1 MDTKEFKDYYKILD
15 INSNAT
21 AEEIKKAYRTKAHK
35 YHPDNYANASD
46 EVKKEY
52 ENLLKE
58 VTEAYSTLKDT
69 VKKYDYDKKYQAYY
83 GKNNANQSADK
94 NTSNNNQS
102 ANKNTSNNY
111 QQSANKNTSSNYQQ
125 SANKNTS
132 NNYQQSAYKNTSSNY
147 QQSANKNTSSNYQQ
161 SANKNTSSN
170 YQQSANKN
178 TSSNYQQSANKNTSS
193 NYQQSAN
200 KNTSRNYQQQT
211 STNDFTKQ
219 AYYQHHNNAYKNAG
233 PKRRQHSVFESL
245 VNDYKAVRREE
256 RRFNFAKR
264 HRYFTRKIHDRVDRD
279 DQFYKL
285 KNGMLHV
292 YYESLYQFY
301 NLTSIK
307 LDTLPRYILRNRKF
321 IGTVLLSSFILLNV
335 SNQKDIDIDGYQ
347 APYTTT
353 QTTTDDKNYINI
365 TRHYEIR
372 GGDTLTSISKES
384 QTPIATIAEI
394 NSFYSDLIYV
404 GDVITVPYKIALEDL
419 EYYTTTVKYDK
430 SKSLDDYAKMYETTK
445 EDIIALNKDAITN
458 IDGQDVI
465 MSDYILVPNFISRQN
480 LKELKSNVNSAQK

>member
-132 NNYQQSAYKNTSSNY
+132 N
-147 QQSANKNTSSNYQQ
+147 
-161 SANKNTSSN
+161 
-170 YQQSANKN
+170 
-178 TSSNYQQSANKNTSS
+178 
-193 NYQQSAN
+193 
-200 KNTSRNYQQQT
+200 NYQQQT

-372 GGDTLTSISKES
+372 GGDTLTSI
-384 QTPIATIAEI
+384 I
-394 NSFYSDLIYV
+394 
-404 GDVITVPYKIALEDL
+404 VI
-419 EYYTTTVKYDK
+419 
-430 SKSLDDYAKMYETTK
+430 
-445 EDIIALNKDAITN
+445 
-458 IDGQDVI
+458 
-465 MSDYILVPNFISRQN
+465 
-480 LKELKSNVNSAQK
+480 